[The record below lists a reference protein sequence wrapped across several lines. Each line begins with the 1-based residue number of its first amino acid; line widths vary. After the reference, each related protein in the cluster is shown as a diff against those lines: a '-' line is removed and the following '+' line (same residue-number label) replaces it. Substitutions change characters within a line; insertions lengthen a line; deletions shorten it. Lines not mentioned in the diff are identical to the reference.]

1 MPRSSKLKE
10 AWQVNGESLLSRIA
24 IDQNVLCGKPVVKG
38 TRISVEMILEKLAK
52 NMSTKDIMSQYDI
65 EEQDIR
71 AALTYAQ
78 MTLANEEV
86 YDVI

>member
-1 MPRSSKLKE
+1 
-10 AWQVNGESLLSRIA
+10 VNGESLLSRIA

>member
-1 MPRSSKLKE
+1 M
-10 AWQVNGESLLSRIA
+10 NGENLLSRIA

-52 NMSTKDIMSQYDI
+52 NMSAEDIMSQYDI
-65 EEQDIR
+65 EERDIR

-78 MTLANEEV
+78 MALANEEV

>member
-1 MPRSSKLKE
+1 M
-10 AWQVNGESLLSRIA
+10 NGENLLSRIA
-24 IDQNVLCGKPVVKG
+24 IDRNVLCGKPVVKG

-52 NMSTKDIMSQYDI
+52 NMSAEDIMSQYDI

-78 MTLANEEV
+78 MALANEEV

>member
-10 AWQVNGESLLSRIA
+10 VWQMNGENLLSRIA

-52 NMSTKDIMSQYDI
+52 NMSAEDIMSQYDI
-65 EEQDIR
+65 EKQDIR

>member
-1 MPRSSKLKE
+1 M
-10 AWQVNGESLLSRIA
+10 NGENLLGRITTN
-24 IDQNVLCGKPVVKG
+24 QNVLCGKPVIKG
-38 TRISVEMILEKLAK
+38 TRISVEMILEKLAN

-65 EEQDIR
+65 EEKDSR
-71 AALTYAQ
+71 AALTFAQ

>member
-1 MPRSSKLKE
+1 MNRE
-10 AWQVNGESLLSRIA
+10 NLLSRIA

-52 NMSTKDIMSQYDI
+52 DMSAEDIMSQYDI

>member
-1 MPRSSKLKE
+1 M
-10 AWQVNGESLLSRIA
+10 NGENLLSRIA

-52 NMSTKDIMSQYDI
+52 NMS
-65 EEQDIR
+65 

-86 YDVI
+86 N

>member
-1 MPRSSKLKE
+1 M
-10 AWQVNGESLLSRIA
+10 NGENLLSRIA

-52 NMSTKDIMSQYDI
+52 NMSAEDIMSQYDI

-86 YDVI
+86 N

>member
-1 MPRSSKLKE
+1 M
-10 AWQVNGESLLSRIA
+10 NGENLLSRIA

-52 NMSTKDIMSQYDI
+52 NMSAEDIMSQY
-65 EEQDIR
+65 DIR

-86 YDVI
+86 N

>member
-1 MPRSSKLKE
+1 M
-10 AWQVNGESLLSRIA
+10 NGENLLGRITTN
-24 IDQNVLCGKPVVKG
+24 QNVLCGKPAIRG

-52 NMSTKDIMSQYDI
+52 NVSVEDIMSQYDI

>member
-1 MPRSSKLKE
+1 M
-10 AWQVNGESLLSRIA
+10 NGENLLSRIA

-52 NMSTKDIMSQYDI
+52 NMSAEDIMSQYDI

-78 MTLANEEV
+78 MALANEEV

>member
-1 MPRSSKLKE
+1 M
-10 AWQVNGESLLSRIA
+10 NGESLLSRIA